1 MLNYLS
7 FHKLHIHF
15 GNEEKM
21 KKVILWLGSLI
32 ALAIVGLSIFATNQ
46 WYTDKP
52 LSMRVFLDREVLK
65 LMLSSPQTKTS
76 LGLHY
81 LGIDK
86 HNYTLDLGDRLT
98 IIEKL
103 PDLTAIKSTVLQYS
117 DLSSQEKIT
126 QDAVIQ
132 LLDSLQALKS
142 YQYHNYPL
150 DTFHG
155 LHSRFPEFMTNEH
168 PIEDKS
174 DIESYIARLKDS
186 ARYFDNVIKG
196 VRLRESLGIVPPYI
210 VIENVLGQLS
220 KFVAPAVEENTLLT
234 TLNTKMLTL
243 DELEHDEKL
252 AFYQEARDAISNY
265 VYPSY
270 SKMITLYE
278 ALQEITPEGVG
289 YWRLPDGE
297 KAYEA
302 YLQFFTTLDT
312 TPDDVYTT
320 GESEVA
326 RLQEQMLDI
335 LAKDFGFQQMTFAQA
350 MNSFLSNEALYFTD
364 SQEGRQAVLDAM
376 LAENEKIRAV
386 LPQLFSRPDV
396 PELQFIRSPLLTEEN
411 DSLARYS
418 NNSVLVN
425 LSDMRALPKSSLPVL
440 TFHEGSPGHHYQ
452 TSVTSELAGLPYIIS
467 QTPFGAYM
475 EGWAMYAEQ
484 LGYELGLYETP
495 EEVLSY
501 LHYDLLRSARMVID
515 TGIHIK
521 RWSRE
526 KAVAYLITEAALSQ
540 NEAEIEVD
548 RAIVIPGSGP
558 MYKMGLLKLLSL
570 REQMKAQQGENF
582 SLKHFHDQ
590 VLENGALPLPLLE
603 DLLAK
608 NAVKNQT

>member
-1 MLNYLS
+1 
-7 FHKLHIHF
+7 
-15 GNEEKM
+15 M
-21 KKVILWLGSLI
+21 KKVILWLSSLL
-32 ALAIVGLSIFATNQ
+32 ALTVVGLGIFVTYQ
-46 WYTDKP
+46 WHTDKP
-52 LSMRVFLDREVLK
+52 LSMRVLVDREVLK
-65 LMLSSPQTKTS
+65 LMLSSPQMKTS
-76 LGLHY
+76 LGLHH

-86 HNYTLDLGDRLT
+86 HNYTLDNGDKLT

-103 PDLTAIKSTVLQYS
+103 PDLASIKSTVSQYR
-117 DLSSQEKIT
+117 DLTGQEKIT
-126 QDAVIQ
+126 QGAVIH
-132 LLDSLQALKS
+132 LLDRLQALQP

-150 DTFHG
+150 DTFGG
-155 LHSRFPEFMTNEH
+155 LHSRFPEFMTNDH
-168 PIEDKS
+168 PIENKS
-174 DIESYIARLKDS
+174 NIESYIARLKDS

-252 AFYQEARDAISNY
+252 AFYQEAKEAISNY

-278 ALQEITPEGVG
+278 ALLEVTPEGVG
-289 YWRLPDGE
+289 YWRLPEGE

-350 MNSFLSNEALYFTD
+350 MNSFLSNDDLYFAD
-364 SQEGRQAVLDAM
+364 SQEGRQALLDQM
-376 LAENEKIRAV
+376 HAENEKMRAA
-386 LPQLFSRPDV
+386 LPQLFSQPDV
-396 PELQFIRSPLLTEEN
+396 PDLQFIRSPLLTEEN
-411 DSLARYS
+411 DSLARFS

-440 TFHEGSPGHHYQ
+440 TFHEGIPGHHYQ

-467 QTPFGAYM
+467 QTPFGSYM

-484 LGYELGLYETP
+484 LGYELGFYETP

-526 KAVAYLITEAALSQ
+526 KAVAYLMTEVALSQ

-548 RAIVIPGSGP
+548 RAIVVPGSGP
-558 MYKMGLLKLLSL
+558 MYKMGQLKILSL
-570 REQMKAQQGENF
+570 REQLKARLGEKF
-582 SLKHFHDQ
+582 SLKHFHDR

-603 DLLAK
+603 DLLSEK
-608 NAVKNQT
+608 GV

>member
-1 MLNYLS
+1 
-7 FHKLHIHF
+7 
-15 GNEEKM
+15 M
-21 KKVILWLGSLI
+21 KKIIFWLFSLV
-32 ALAIVGLSIFATNQ
+32 ALIVVGLSIFATYQ
-46 WYTDKP
+46 WHTDKP

-103 PDLTAIKSTVLQYS
+103 PDLAAIKSTVLQYS
-117 DLSSQEKIT
+117 DLSGQEKIT

-132 LLDSLQALKS
+132 LLDSLQPLQS
-142 YQYHNYPL
+142 YKYHNYPL

-155 LHSRFPEFMTNEH
+155 LHSRFPKFMTNDH

-196 VRLRESLGIVPPYI
+196 IRLRESLGIIPPRI
-210 VIENVLGQLS
+210 VIENVLAQLS
-220 KFVAPAVEENTLLT
+220 KFIAPKIDDNTLLT
-234 TLNTKMLTL
+234 SLNTKMLAL
-243 DELEHDEKL
+243 DKVGHDEKL
-252 AFYQEARDAISNY
+252 AFYQQARDAVSEY

-270 SKMITLYE
+270 QRMISLYE

-312 TPDDVYTT
+312 TPSDVFAI
-320 GESEVA
+320 GENEVA
-326 RLQEQMLDI
+326 RIQKQMLDI
-335 LAKDFGFQQMTFAQA
+335 LAKDFDIQQTTFSQA

-364 SQEGRQAVLDAM
+364 SQEGRQTVLDAM
-376 LAENEKIRAV
+376 HAENEKIRAV

-396 PELQFIRSPLLTEEN
+396 PELQFIRSPLLTEKN
-411 DSLARYS
+411 DPLARYS

-440 TFHEGSPGHHYQ
+440 TFHEGIPGHHYQ
-452 TSVTSELAGLPYIIS
+452 NSVTSELAGLPYIIS
-467 QTPFGAYM
+467 QTPFGAYV
-475 EGWAMYAEQ
+475 EGWGMYAEQ
-484 LGYELGLYETP
+484 LGYELGFYESP
-495 EEVLSY
+495 QEVLSY

-526 KAVAYLITEAALSQ
+526 KAVAYLITEAAMSQ

-608 NAVKNQT
+608 NAVKNRT

>member
-1 MLNYLS
+1 
-7 FHKLHIHF
+7 
-15 GNEEKM
+15 M
-21 KKVILWLGSLI
+21 KKVILWLSSLL
-32 ALAIVGLSIFATNQ
+32 ALTVVGLSIFVTYQ
-46 WYTDKP
+46 WHTDKP
-52 LSMRVFLDREVLK
+52 LSMRVLLDREVLK
-65 LMLSSPQTKTS
+65 LMLSSPQMKTS
-76 LGLHY
+76 LGLHH

-86 HNYTLDLGDRLT
+86 HNYTLDNGDKLT

-103 PDLTAIKSTVLQYS
+103 PDLASIKSTVSQYR
-117 DLSSQEKIT
+117 DLTGQEKIT
-126 QDAVIQ
+126 QVAVIH
-132 LLDSLQALKS
+132 LLDRLQALQP

-150 DTFHG
+150 DTFGG
-155 LHSRFPEFMTNEH
+155 LHSRFPEFMTNDH
-168 PIEDKS
+168 PIENKG

-196 VRLRESLGIVPPYI
+196 IHLRESLGIVPPYI

-252 AFYQEARDAISNY
+252 AFYQEAKDAISNY

-270 SKMITLYE
+270 SKMIALYE
-278 ALQEITPEGVG
+278 ALLEVTPEGVG
-289 YWRLPDGE
+289 YWRLPEGE

-335 LAKDFGFQQMTFAQA
+335 LAKDFGFQQMTLAQA
-350 MNSFLSNEALYFTD
+350 MNSFLSNDDLYFAD
-364 SQEGRQAVLDAM
+364 SPEGRQALLDEM
-376 LAENEKIRAV
+376 HAENEKMRAV
-386 LPQLFSRPDV
+386 LPQLFSQPDV
-396 PELQFIRSPLLTEEN
+396 PDLQFIRSPLLTEEN

-425 LSDMRALPKSSLPVL
+425 LSDMKALPKSSLPVL
-440 TFHEGSPGHHYQ
+440 TFHEGIPGHHYQ

-467 QTPFGAYM
+467 QTPFGSYM

-526 KAVAYLITEAALSQ
+526 KAVAYLMTEVALSQ

-548 RAIVIPGSGP
+548 RAIVVPGSGP
-558 MYKMGLLKLLSL
+558 MYKVGQLKILSL
-570 REQMKAQQGENF
+570 REQVKARLGEKF
-582 SLKHFHDQ
+582 SLKHFHDR

-603 DLLAK
+603 NLLSEK
-608 NAVKNQT
+608 GV

>member
-1 MLNYLS
+1 
-7 FHKLHIHF
+7 
-15 GNEEKM
+15 M
-21 KKVILWLGSLI
+21 KKVILWLSSLL
-32 ALAIVGLSIFATNQ
+32 ALTVVGLSIFVTYQ
-46 WYTDKP
+46 WHTDKP
-52 LSMRVFLDREVLK
+52 LSMRVLLDREVLK
-65 LMLSSPQTKTS
+65 LMLSSPQMKTS
-76 LGLHY
+76 LGLHH

-86 HNYTLDLGDRLT
+86 HNYTLDNGDKLT

-103 PDLTAIKSTVLQYS
+103 PDLASIKSTVSQYR
-117 DLSSQEKIT
+117 DLTGQEKIT
-126 QDAVIQ
+126 QGAVIH
-132 LLDSLQALKS
+132 LLDRLQALQP

-150 DTFHG
+150 DTFGG
-155 LHSRFPEFMTNEH
+155 LHSRFPEFMTDNH
-168 PIEDKS
+168 PIENKS

-196 VRLRESLGIVPPYI
+196 IHLRESLGIVPPYI

-252 AFYQEARDAISNY
+252 AFYQEAKDAISNY

-278 ALQEITPEGVG
+278 ALLEVTPEGVG
-289 YWRLPDGE
+289 YWRLPEGE

-350 MNSFLSNEALYFTD
+350 MNSFLSNDDLYFAD
-364 SQEGRQAVLDAM
+364 SPEGRQALLDQM
-376 LAENEKIRAV
+376 HAENEKMRAV
-386 LPQLFSRPDV
+386 LPQLFSQPDV
-396 PELQFIRSPLLTEEN
+396 PDLQFIRSPLLTEEN

-440 TFHEGSPGHHYQ
+440 TLHEGIPGHHYQ

-467 QTPFGAYM
+467 QTPFGSYM

-526 KAVAYLITEAALSQ
+526 KAVAYLKTEVALSQ

-548 RAIVIPGSGP
+548 RAIVVPGSGP
-558 MYKMGLLKLLSL
+558 MYKMGQLKILAL
-570 REQMKAQQGENF
+570 REQLKARLGENF
-582 SLKHFHDQ
+582 SLKHFHDR

-603 DLLAK
+603 DLLSEK
-608 NAVKNQT
+608 GV

>member
-1 MLNYLS
+1 
-7 FHKLHIHF
+7 
-15 GNEEKM
+15 M

>member
-1 MLNYLS
+1 
-7 FHKLHIHF
+7 
-15 GNEEKM
+15 
-21 KKVILWLGSLI
+21 
-32 ALAIVGLSIFATNQ
+32 
-46 WYTDKP
+46 
-52 LSMRVFLDREVLK
+52 MRVLLDREVLK
-65 LMLSSPQTKTS
+65 LMLSSPQMKTS
-76 LGLHY
+76 LGLHH

-86 HNYTLDLGDRLT
+86 HNYTLDNGDKLT

-103 PDLTAIKSTVLQYS
+103 PDLASIKSTVSQYR
-117 DLSSQEKIT
+117 DLTGQEKIT
-126 QDAVIQ
+126 QGAVIH
-132 LLDSLQALKS
+132 LLDRLQALQP

-150 DTFHG
+150 DTFGG
-155 LHSRFPEFMTNEH
+155 LHSRFPEFMTDNH
-168 PIEDKS
+168 PIENKS

-196 VRLRESLGIVPPYI
+196 IHLRESLGIVPPYI

-252 AFYQEARDAISNY
+252 AFYQEAKDAISNY

-278 ALQEITPEGVG
+278 ALLEVTPEGVG
-289 YWRLPDGE
+289 YWRLPEGE

-350 MNSFLSNEALYFTD
+350 MNSFLSNDDLYFAD
-364 SQEGRQAVLDAM
+364 SPEGRQALLDQM
-376 LAENEKIRAV
+376 HAENEKMRAV
-386 LPQLFSRPDV
+386 LPQLFSQPDV
-396 PELQFIRSPLLTEEN
+396 PDLQFIRSPLLTEEN

-440 TFHEGSPGHHYQ
+440 TLHEGIPGHHYQ

-467 QTPFGAYM
+467 QTPFGSYM

-526 KAVAYLITEAALSQ
+526 KAVAYLKTEVALSQ

-548 RAIVIPGSGP
+548 RAIVVPGSGP
-558 MYKMGLLKLLSL
+558 MYKMGQLKILAL
-570 REQMKAQQGENF
+570 REQLKARLGENF
-582 SLKHFHDQ
+582 SLKHFHDR

-603 DLLAK
+603 DLLSEK
-608 NAVKNQT
+608 GV

>member
-1 MLNYLS
+1 
-7 FHKLHIHF
+7 
-15 GNEEKM
+15 M
-21 KKVILWLGSLI
+21 KKVILWLSSLL
-32 ALAIVGLSIFATNQ
+32 ALTVVGLGIFVTYQ
-46 WYTDKP
+46 WHTDKP
-52 LSMRVFLDREVLK
+52 LSMRVLLDREVLK
-65 LMLSSPQTKTS
+65 LMLSSPQMKTS
-76 LGLHY
+76 LGLHH

-86 HNYTLDLGDRLT
+86 HNYTLDNGDKLT

-103 PDLTAIKSTVLQYS
+103 PDLASIKSTVSQYR
-117 DLSSQEKIT
+117 DLTGQEKIT
-126 QDAVIQ
+126 QGAVIH
-132 LLDSLQALKS
+132 LLDRLQALQP

-150 DTFHG
+150 DTFGG
-155 LHSRFPEFMTNEH
+155 LHSRFPEFMTNDH
-168 PIEDKS
+168 PIENKS

-252 AFYQEARDAISNY
+252 AFYQEAKEAISNY

-278 ALQEITPEGVG
+278 ALLEVTPEGVG
-289 YWRLPDGE
+289 YWRLPEGE

-335 LAKDFGFQQMTFAQA
+335 LAKNFGFQQMTFAQA
-350 MNSFLSNEALYFTD
+350 MNSFLSNDDLYFAD
-364 SQEGRQAVLDAM
+364 SPEGRQALLDQM
-376 LAENEKIRAV
+376 HAENEKMRAA
-386 LPQLFSRPDV
+386 LPQLFSQPDV
-396 PELQFIRSPLLTEEN
+396 PDLQFIRSPLLTEEN

-440 TFHEGSPGHHYQ
+440 TFHEGIPGHHYQ

-467 QTPFGAYM
+467 QTPFGSYM

-484 LGYELGLYETP
+484 LGYELGFYETP

-526 KAVAYLITEAALSQ
+526 KAVAYLMTEVALSQ

-548 RAIVIPGSGP
+548 RAIVVPGSGP
-558 MYKMGLLKLLSL
+558 MYKMGQLKILSL
-570 REQMKAQQGENF
+570 REQLKARLGEKF
-582 SLKHFHDQ
+582 SLKHFHDR

-603 DLLAK
+603 DLLSEK
-608 NAVKNQT
+608 GV

>member
-1 MLNYLS
+1 
-7 FHKLHIHF
+7 
-15 GNEEKM
+15 M
-21 KKVILWLGSLI
+21 KKVIFWLFSLL
-32 ALAIVGLSIFATNQ
+32 ALIVVGLGIFGTYQ
-46 WYTDKP
+46 WHTDKP
-52 LSMRVFLDREVLK
+52 ISMRVLLDREVLK
-65 LMLSSPQTKTS
+65 LMLSSPQMKTS
-76 LGLHY
+76 LGLHH

-86 HNYTLDLGDRLT
+86 HNYTLDNGDRLT

-103 PDLTAIKSTVLQYS
+103 PDLAAIKSTVSQYS
-117 DLSSQEKIT
+117 DLSAQEKIT
-126 QDAVIQ
+126 QDAVVH
-132 LLDSLQALKS
+132 LLNRLQVLQS

-150 DTFHG
+150 DTFGG
-155 LHSRFPEFMTNEH
+155 LHSDFPEFMTNRH
-168 PIEDKS
+168 PIESKG

-220 KFVAPAVEENTLLT
+220 KFVAPAVDEHMLLT

-252 AFYQEARDAISNY
+252 AFYQEAKDAISNY

-270 SKMITLYE
+270 GKMIALYE
-278 ALQEITPEGVG
+278 ALLEVTPEGIG

-302 YLQFFTTLDT
+302 YLQFFTTLDI
-312 TPDDVYTT
+312 TPDDVYAT

-326 RLQEQMLDI
+326 RLQKQMLDI
-335 LAKDFGFQQMTFAQA
+335 LVKDFGFQKMTFAQA
-350 MNSFLSNEALYFTD
+350 MNSFLSNDELYFAD
-364 SQEGRQAVLDAM
+364 SPEGRQALLDEM
-376 LAENEKIRAV
+376 STENEKMRAV
-386 LPQLFSRPDV
+386 LPQLFSQPDV
-396 PELQFIRSPLLTEEN
+396 PDLQFIRSPLLTEEN

-440 TFHEGSPGHHYQ
+440 TFHEGIPGHHYQ
-452 TSVTSELAGLPYIIS
+452 KNVTSELAGLPYIIS
-467 QTPFGAYM
+467 QTPFGSYM
-475 EGWAMYAEQ
+475 EGWGMYAEQ

-526 KAVAYLITEAALSQ
+526 KAVAYMMTEAALSQ
-540 NEAEIEVD
+540 KEAEIEVD
-548 RAIVIPGSGP
+548 RAIVVPGSGP
-558 MYKMGLLKLLSL
+558 MYKLGQLKILSL
-570 REQMKAQQGENF
+570 REQMKARLGEKF
-582 SLKHFHDQ
+582 SLKHFHDR

-603 DLLAK
+603 DLLSE
-608 NAVKNQT
+608 NAV